1 VLVLAAV
8 LRFWNIGQPHSLVFD
23 ETFYVKDGWSLFN
36 RGYETTWPDGADD
49 SFAAGDTNIFNANA
63 SYIVHPPLGKW
74 LIGAGMALFGAANS
88 VGWRFAVAIAGLV
101 IVWLVMLIARR
112 LTGSTFIAV
121 LTGGLIAIDGMA
133 IQLSRVTVLDGILAA
148 LTLTGVYLVLID
160 RSHAS
165 SRLTALMAR
174 NSSQGRSSPWGPV
187 LWWRPW
193 LILAG
198 LAFGLSAGVKWSG
211 IYFLAAFCIYVVVMD
226 ALDRRRAGLTFWAS
240 SALLRTAPVTFLQTV
255 PIACVAYLSTWLGW
269 ITTSGGYNRMW
280 MDDHPDDRWSGLFAW
295 VPNWFQSLAKFHGEM
310 YNFHV
315 GMSTPHPYQAN
326 PLTWLFMIRPTSMYY
341 VGRAA
346 GENGCRWDSCSEAI
360 SGLPNPL
367 IWWAGTA
374 AVFFLVYYVIRYRKW
389 QPAFILMGMLAGYV
403 PWLMYL
409 NRTVFEFYGI
419 VYEPFMILSIG
430 YVMYLVLGKRS
441 APDSRR
447 INGIIAIAVFG
458 ISAILLSALFYPI
471 WTAMQ
476 IPLTYW
482 QMLMW
487 LPSWV

>member
-1 VLVLAAV
+1 MRVSSHAMTSTVSSAARSRSLTSPRLPIGVAPRINTLSVWQSITRAQPVFSECLARLSGVTQTAPLHAHDERFGSRLDDWWGRVLSTPARLTAWYWGGPLLVLVLAAV

-193 LILAG
+193 L
-198 LAFGLSAGVKWSG
+198 
-211 IYFLAAFCIYVVVMD
+211 
-226 ALDRRRAGLTFWAS
+226 
-240 SALLRTAPVTFLQTV
+240 
-255 PIACVAYLSTWLGW
+255 
-269 ITTSGGYNRMW
+269 
-280 MDDHPDDRWSGLFAW
+280 
-295 VPNWFQSLAKFHGEM
+295 
-310 YNFHV
+310 
-315 GMSTPHPYQAN
+315 
-326 PLTWLFMIRPTSMYY
+326 SM
-341 VGRAA
+341 
-346 GENGCRWDSCSEAI
+346 
-360 SGLPNPL
+360 P
-367 IWWAGTA
+367 
-374 AVFFLVYYVIRYRKW
+374 
-389 QPAFILMGMLAGYV
+389 
-403 PWLMYL
+403 
-409 NRTVFEFYGI
+409 
-419 VYEPFMILSIG
+419 
-430 YVMYLVLGKRS
+430 
-441 APDSRR
+441 
-447 INGIIAIAVFG
+447 
-458 ISAILLSALFYPI
+458 
-471 WTAMQ
+471 
-476 IPLTYW
+476 
-482 QMLMW
+482 
-487 LPSWV
+487 